1 MDAKGRPSSA
11 GTQTQEL
18 AELAKLAARR
28 ARPPSA
34 GQKEGALPSSGKLDK
49 LDRQDT
55 DAQCRSNSAPSKRL
69 GRSRSGL
76 RQRQGLA
83 GASSG
88 KMGSCASLSRFN
100 GFGSAKSG
108 FVQKI
113 RAAWGT
119 GECNGTQEEAEKPSR
134 SNSKTESKK
143 SCARKPSNNWTVLS
157 YLEDSWSLEMEGI
170 WWEWQWW
177 SPSGWSFFSSWV
189 TEQIEKAFTM
199 GKASCSLL
207 HDGRPVEFD
216 LHTGREVNGLGR
228 IRRIR
233 MPCDDTL
240 GHGAS
245 VCSTFLATDRD
256 GVSLSTMGENT
267 MSLWTGVVGDSKVL
281 REEPEASSG
290 RTACQ
295 TSPQR
300 VVHDTTVFGGFSSGW
315 SADAS
320 ATHKPGR
327 HGSRLKHRSAGIAP
341 AVACISLKDINHTPL
356 TSSDHV
362 HHVWREE
369 AYAALN
375 RAGKLA
381 DPTH

>member
-69 GRSRSGL
+69 GRSRS
-76 RQRQGLA
+76 LA

-157 YLEDSWSLEMEGI
+157 YLEDSWSLEMEGL
-170 WWEWQWW
+170 
-177 SPSGWSFFSSWV
+177 G
-189 TEQIEKAFTM
+189 AFTM

-315 SADAS
+315 SAEGWLHIEDAS

-375 RAGKLA
+375 RSMACI
-381 DPTH
+381 